1 MHIAIASSGQT
12 LDAPIDARFGRA
24 ANFLIVDSETLAFTV
39 HPNPAIQHS
48 GGAGIAACQ
57 YLVGEGAGA
66 VVAGQLGPNAMRVL
80 ESAGVAL
87 YQGIGGTVRDNV
99 AACNEGKLEA
109 LTESGP
115 AHVGKGPVV

>member
-24 ANFLIVDSETLAFTV
+24 AFFLIVDSATLAFSV

-57 YLVGEGAGA
+57 YLVGEGAEA

-80 ESAGVAL
+80 ESAGVVL

-99 AACNEGKLEA
+99 TACNEGKLVN
-109 LTESGP
+109 LTKSGP
-115 AHVGKGPVV
+115 AHVGKGSAV

>member
-12 LDAPIDARFGRA
+12 LDAPMDARFGRA
-24 ANFLIVDSETLAFTV
+24 AFFLIVDSVTLAFTV

-57 YLVGEGAGA
+57 YLVGEGAEA

-80 ESAGVAL
+80 ESADVAL
-87 YQGIGGTVRDNV
+87 FQGIGGTVRDNV
-99 AACNEGKLEA
+99 IACNEGKLEA
-109 LTESGP
+109 LTQSGP
-115 AHVGKGPVV
+115 AHMGKGSGV